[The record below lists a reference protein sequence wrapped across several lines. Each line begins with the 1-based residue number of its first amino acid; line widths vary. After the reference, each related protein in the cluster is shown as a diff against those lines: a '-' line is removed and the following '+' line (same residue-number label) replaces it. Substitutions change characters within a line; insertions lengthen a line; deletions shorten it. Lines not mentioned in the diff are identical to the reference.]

1 MSFDGSASTDADG
14 SIVSHAWDFG
24 DGQAAAGP
32 TAIHLY
38 SVPGS
43 YAVTLTVTDDG
54 GATATATASIQVA
67 APPPPPNQPPTASL
81 AVGPLSGDA
90 PLTASFDGSASTD
103 ADGSIVSHAW
113 DFGDGQAAA
122 GPTASHVYTVP
133 GSYPLT
139 LTVTD
144 DDGATAT
151 ASTTIAVAQP
161 VTGYQLLVSLSGDR
175 SNPILLDGAT
185 VSGNIYVFT
194 SPDEGV
200 AASRANR
207 VRFWLDDP
215 GRIGSP
221 VQSERLAPYDFA
233 GGSTSLA
240 KPFDAN
246 GLAGGSH
253 TITAELPLA
262 DGSSVVVSATFTE
275 SN

>member
-32 TAIHLY
+32 TASHLY

-67 APPPPPNQPPTASL
+67 APPPPNQPPTASL

-90 PLTASFDGSASTD
+90 PLTVSFDGSASTD

-122 GPTASHVYTVP
+122 GPTASNVYTVP

-246 GLAGGSH
+246 GLAGGLPADVVTRSPPNCH
-253 TITAELPLA
+253 SPTAA
-262 DGSSVVVSATFTE
+262 VSS
-275 SN
+275 